1 MKLLYCKSCNDLFSL
16 NIDNRTCQC
25 GETGGHYKDNK
36 LDIVIYGHA
45 VPVGINNNFFL
56 TAVDIQNDYGEGIP
70 IEAFVMPKNCPTVT
84 YKDNPDPLLANVF
97 VDTSTDEE
105 VKLVIR
111 EENGLDYTYVWDK
124 ELDDPN
130 IYRVNKERQEEL
142 KAEKDK
148 EISNKVKKVKNV
160 FKDKNEE

>member
-45 VPVGINNNFFL
+45 IPVGINNNFFL
-56 TAVDIQNDYGEGIP
+56 TAVDIQNDFGEGINF
-70 IEAFVMPKNCPTVT
+70 EAYVMPKNCPTVT
-84 YKDNPDPLLANVF
+84 YKDSDTTLLDNVF
-97 VDTSTDEE
+97 GMD
-105 VKLVIR
+105 VKA
-111 EENGLDYTYVWDK
+111 
-124 ELDDPN
+124 ELDSIS
-130 IYRVNKERQEEL
+130 IYEEHEDIIEEL
-142 KAEKDK
+142 EEEKDK
-148 EISNKVKKVKNV
+148 EISNKVKRVKNV